1 MGMNNGC
8 QSTRT
13 HTTLYGVG
21 YDIHQ
26 SYPYPLHQSLSDT
39 NEQQV
44 GPLKDWV
51 SVSQTTVS

>member
-1 MGMNNGC
+1 MVVRVPVPILPSM
-8 QSTRT
+8 
-13 HTTLYGVG
+13 GVG
-21 YDIHQ
+21 YDTHQ